1 MTAPSGVAP
10 PIASVELA
18 VLRRRLVVDSVAIT
32 LSAGAFAI
40 VYGLAARSAGF
51 SLVEALAMSVFVL
64 AGASQF
70 AAVGLVAGG
79 VAWPAIVLLTFLLNA
94 RHLLYSAALAP
105 WFRGRGLPFRAAS
118 AHVLVDETFALG
130 LAHFRRA
137 GRFDAGGYW
146 IAAALVCVPW
156 IGATV
161 LGFVGGQAL
170 PDPARLAL
178 DVVFPAAMAGL
189 AVALVAGRR
198 ELSAALAGVAIAVA
212 AALLTQPAVGIVAGG
227 LLGPLVG
234 FLVPEANRAPIDEAG
249 RVAPAEVAETLPET
263 TEPPAERLL

>member
-1 MTAPSGVAP
+1 MTGPSGALPAIPSIELVA
-10 PIASVELA
+10 
-18 VLRRRLVVDSVAIT
+18 LRRRLVVESLAIT
-32 LSAGAFAI
+32 LSAGAFGV
-40 VYGLAARSAGF
+40 VYGLAARGAGF
-51 SLVEALAMSVFVL
+51 SVVEALAMSVFVL

-105 WFRGRGLPFRAAS
+105 WFRERSLPFRAAS

-130 LAHFRRA
+130 LAHFRRV
-137 GRFDAGGYW
+137 GRFDGGGYW

-156 IGATV
+156 IGATL
-161 LGFVGGQAL
+161 LGFLGGQAL
-170 PDPARLAL
+170 PDPARLGL

-189 AVALVAGRR
+189 AVALIGGRR
-198 ELSAALAGVAIAVA
+198 ELSAALAGVVIAVT

-227 LLGPLVG
+227 LLGPLAG
-234 FLVPEANRAPIDEAG
+234 FLVPEADRTPADAAG
-249 RVAPAEVAETLPET
+249 RIAPGQVAETLPET
-263 TEPPAERLL
+263 AEPPAERLL

>member
-1 MTAPSGVAP
+1 MSVTAGPAEPGQR
-10 PIASVELA
+10 VELA
-18 VLRRRLVVDSVAIT
+18 ALRRRLVVDSLAIT
-32 LSAGAFAI
+32 LSAAAFAV

-51 SLVEALAMSVFVL
+51 SLVEALAVSVFVL

-70 AAVGLVAGG
+70 AAVGLIAGG

-105 WFRGRGLPFRAAS
+105 WFRGRSIPYRAAS

-130 LAHFRRA
+130 LAHFRRV
-137 GRFDAGGYW
+137 GRFDGPGYW

-156 IGATV
+156 IGATA
-161 LGFVGGQAL
+161 LGFLGGQAL
-170 PDPARLAL
+170 PDPGALGL

-198 ELSAALAGVAIAVA
+198 ELAAALAGVLIGVV

-227 LLGPLVG
+227 LTGPLVG
-234 FLVPEANRAPIDEAG
+234 FLVPDAAHRGVETERILAAD
-249 RVAPAEVAETLPET
+249 VAEMLPET
-263 TEPPAERLL
+263 AEPPAERLL